1 MSVWLRKT
9 KGVPGSA
16 PGGLEWHT
24 TEDVVE
30 VEDDALAVALLEIP
44 DAGFVS
50 VAAPEEADGTT
61 DTGAGNE
68 SGDETGQ
75 APDAGEQ
82 AAAAK
87 PARKTAASRAK
98 TQVQE

>member
-9 KGVPGSA
+9 RGVPGSA
-16 PGGLEWHT
+16 PGGLQWHT

-30 VEDDALAVALLEIP
+30 VEDVLAGALLEIP

-50 VAAPEEADGTT
+50 VAAPEQAETPSEPEGDAVT
-61 DTGAGNE
+61 AEPAE
-68 SGDETGQ
+68 SG
-75 APDAGEQ
+75 EQ
-82 AAAAK
+82 PAASK
-87 PARKTAASRAK
+87 PARKTAAARTK